1 MEIKE
6 GFGFTEIILENVD
19 EFIELIRPDKKNI
32 NQYLESVNGKF
43 IYRGQADSN
52 WELEPSLFRHSPAD
66 QILSNTFDGLCFMY
80 WVRLKEFI
88 NGCDLNSSKI
98 PFDSKALRDNHFNE
112 FDSAVVFKTKA
123 WPHAELYELIAFA
136 QHYGVWT
143 EFLDWTKSPLV
154 ACYFAASQAI
164 KQPSFDDLLSV
175 WIFDTEKEN
184 LLNNGTEKNFEIIE
198 VPKSANQN
206 ISSQL
211 GCFTLVRQNLVR
223 GTALTFEQKPKRIK
237 QLKLLNELVAD
248 KKIQA
253 LLKISLPQKY
263 AAELLQYC
271 SAYSINAATIFRGI
285 EGAAIY
291 AKESFDIEAFRR
303 KVTSSI

>member
-1 MEIKE
+1 MKIKE
-6 GFGFTEIILENVD
+6 GLGFKEIILENVD
-19 EFIELIRPDKKNI
+19 DFIELIRPDKKNI
-32 NQYLESVNGKF
+32 NEYLQSANSKF
-43 IYRGQADSN
+43 IYRGQADSS
-52 WELEPSLFRHSPAD
+52 WELEPSLFRYSPSD
-66 QILSNTFDGLCFMY
+66 QILSKTFDGLCFMY
-80 WVRLKEFI
+80 WARLKEFI
-88 NGCDLNSSKI
+88 NGCDLNSSNI
-98 PFDSKALRDNHFNE
+98 PFDSKILRDCHFNE
-112 FDSAVVFKTKA
+112 FDSTVVFDTRA
-123 WPHAELYELIAFA
+123 WPHVELYELIAFA

-164 KQPSFDDLLSV
+164 KQPSFDGMLSI
-175 WIFDTEKEN
+175 WIFDTEKKN
-184 LLNNGTEKNFEIIE
+184 LLNSFNEKNFEIIE

-206 ISSQL
+206 ISSQQ
-211 GCFTLVRQNLVR
+211 GCFTLVRQSLVR
-223 GTALTFEQKPKRIK
+223 GVALTFEQKPKRIE

-263 AAELLQYC
+263 AVELLQYC

-291 AKESFDIEAFRR
+291 AKESFDIEAFRK
-303 KVTSSI
+303 KVIQSN

>member
-1 MEIKE
+1 M
-6 GFGFTEIILENVD
+6 
-19 EFIELIRPDKKNI
+19 
-32 NQYLESVNGKF
+32 
-43 IYRGQADSN
+43 
-52 WELEPSLFRHSPAD
+52 
-66 QILSNTFDGLCFMY
+66 
-80 WVRLKEFI
+80 
-88 NGCDLNSSKI
+88 
-98 PFDSKALRDNHFNE
+98 
-112 FDSAVVFKTKA
+112 
-123 WPHAELYELIAFA
+123 YELIAFA

-184 LLNNGTEKNFEIIE
+184 LLSNGTEKNFEIIE

-223 GTALTFEQKPKRIK
+223 GTALTFDQKPKRIK